1 MKKYIISTLLCFTT
15 LAKADVKTFLDNA
28 VIEIENPAT
37 VQTNTHNVYFGGGF
51 HMRVPRTNFQPFQ
64 VVAPSVKAGCG
75 GIDITFGAFSYFNKE
90 YLVDFLKKMV
100 AQAPAIAFWTAVQTL
115 CPQCKQLQAELTKLA
130 NQINSLN
137 FDSCETSQK
146 LGGTIGSWFGTTLNR
161 ALDIGT
167 TGPDWLK
174 SLNEAISDTTTF
186 INTTFTNTMTSAGC
200 NPSLR
205 SCYLHFLNSSQ
216 TSLLDYSLETN
227 TYFASDTGFK
237 NIVRALTGDIK
248 KLGTSGEN
256 KLKLIYIAPSAA
268 GGEIENIIKGL
279 MGLESNCGVW
289 TYSNALSSDGSTISA
304 STNTIC
310 SFVKNK
316 VDDIITK
323 IENRQ
328 PLSNDDLQFLS
339 MFRIPVYKIFNT
351 LSMQPGALEAVKYE
365 LIKMLTAELTYEV
378 LSAIFSDYNHIG
390 SKLLNASQDKYL
402 PIDPENLR
410 LIRKNQAN
418 VLRIAHRMVV
428 ETREDFE
435 KQLQHNFA
443 IERLRAM
450 MMASL
455 ARHPIMSSRLFT
467 QSLLGF
473 GK

>member
-1 MKKYIISTLLCFTT
+1 MKKFIFALLFITT
-15 LAKADVKTFLDNA
+15 FAKADVKTFLDNA

-37 VQTNTHNVYFGGGF
+37 VQTSTHNVYFGGGF
-51 HMRVPRTNFQPFQ
+51 HMRVPRTTFQPFQ
-64 VVAPSVKAGCG
+64 VVAPSIKAGCG
-75 GIDITFGAFSYFNKE
+75 GIDTVFGAFSYFNKE
-90 YLVDFLKKMV
+90 YLVDFVKKTV
-100 AQAPAIAFWTAVQTL
+100 AAAPAIAFWTAVQTL

-137 FDSCETSQK
+137 FDSCETAQK
-146 LGGTIGSWFGTTLNR
+146 IGGAIGSWFGSSLNR

-174 SLNEAISDTTTF
+174 SVNEAISNVNSF
-186 INTTFTNTMTSAGC
+186 IDTTFTNTMASTGC

-227 TYFASDTGFK
+227 PYFASDAGFK
-237 NIVRALTGDIK
+237 SIIRALTGDIK

-256 KLKLIYIAPSAA
+256 KLKLIYIAPSAT
-268 GGEIENIIKGL
+268 GKEVDNIIKGL
-279 MGLESNCGVW
+279 MGIESNCGVW
-289 TYSNALSSDGSTISA
+289 TYSNALSLDGSTVSA

-310 SFVKNK
+310 SFVKSNL
-316 VDDIITK
+316 DNIITK

-328 PLSNDDLQFLS
+328 PLSTSDLQFLS

-351 LSMQPGALEAVKYE
+351 LSMQPGALEAVKFE
-365 LIKMLTAELTYEV
+365 LTKMLTAELTYEV
-378 LSAIFSDYNHIG
+378 LSAVFSDYNHIG
-390 SKLLNASQDKYL
+390 SKLLNASQDKFM

-418 VLRIAHRMVV
+418 VLKVAHQIAT
-428 ETREDFE
+428 ETREEFT